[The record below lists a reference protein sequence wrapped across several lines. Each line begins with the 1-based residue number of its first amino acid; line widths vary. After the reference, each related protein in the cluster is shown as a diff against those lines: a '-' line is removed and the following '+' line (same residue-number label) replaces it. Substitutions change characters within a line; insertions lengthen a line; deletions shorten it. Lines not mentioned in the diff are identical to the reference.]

1 MPGHSKTVCWRTA
14 SWTFVYLLGFAL
26 VLRALVGA

>member
-14 SWTFVYLLGFAL
+14 SWTFVSLLAFAV
-26 VLRALVGA
+26 VLRAVVGS